1 MKIIIKVIF
10 MLSILITF
18 SCKTETKT
26 NTSTSKD
33 FVENVV
39 VFMINHKD
47 NRTIELPFIYDSL
60 TSRISEDSDESLILA
75 ESLKK
80 KGFKVVK
87 WGRGNY
93 LPRGSRIVSLVLQK
107 GNCICEVDK
116 IYYLTSFDSLFEVAE
131 RIKCSDSVTYMNEST
146 NKGF

>member
-1 MKIIIKVIF
+1 MKTIIKVIF

-131 RIKCSDSVTYMNEST
+131 RIKCSDSVAYMNEST